1 MQSQGRLRA
10 IIIGGGIGG
19 ITAAIA
25 LRRVGIEATVYERA
39 PELREVGSA
48 LPLFAN
54 ALKALQKLGLGDKIE
69 ALGVH
74 ANTLT
79 VSTWRGDVLVD
90 VINEKHLQGLGT
102 VSTVV
107 HRAELLALLVETLG
121 MENVHLGAECTGF
134 SQDESGVRAHFAH
147 GMEAQGDFLVGADGL
162 HSTIRSQLFG
172 IIQPGYVGYTCWRGV
187 AHIERSGLEQYVWGK
202 GYQLGIAPMS
212 RGRAYWFAQKYT
224 PEGAHDKAGGR
235 KQELLDLFGDW
246 HDPVPAVIEATR
258 ESDILRND
266 VYELP
271 HLKRWSLGRV
281 TLLGDAAHA
290 MTPNLGQGGCLAI
303 EDALV
308 LASCISEELLDV
320 TAALKRYEARRIKRT
335 RNITRLAHFMGGA
348 VQMENPMLA
357 GTRNAIVKRVPPGLI
372 IKRLLW
378 VFNYR
383 T

>member
-25 LRRVGIEATVYERA
+25 LRRVGIDATVYERA

-48 LPLFAN
+48 LPLFTN
-54 ALKALQKLGLGDKIE
+54 ALKALQQLGLSDKIE
-69 ALGVH
+69 ALGEH
-74 ANTLT
+74 ANTLS
-79 VSTWRGDVLVD
+79 VSTWRGDVLLD
-90 VINEKHLQGLGT
+90 VTNEKHLRELGT

-121 MENVHLGAECTGF
+121 LENVHLGAECSGF
-134 SQDESGVRAHFAH
+134 SQDETGVRARFAN
-147 GMEAQGDFLVGADGL
+147 GIEAQGDILVGADGL

-172 IIQPGYVGYTCWRGV
+172 IIKPAYVGYTCWRGV
-187 AHIERSGLEQYVWGK
+187 AHIDRTGLERYVWGK
-202 GYQLGIAPMS
+202 GYQFGIAPMTK
-212 RGRAYWFAQKYT
+212 GRAYWFAQKYA
-224 PEGAHDKAGGR
+224 PQGEHEKAAGR
-235 KQELLDLFGDW
+235 KQELLDLFHDW

-271 HLKRWSLGRV
+271 HLKRWSSGRV

-303 EDALV
+303 EDALA
-308 LASCISEELLDV
+308 LASCLAAEHDV
-320 TAALKRYEARRIKRT
+320 GAALKRYEARRVKRT
-335 RNITRLAHFMGGA
+335 RNVARLAHVMGRA
-348 VQMENPMLA
+348 VQIENDMVA
-357 GTRNAIVKRVPPGLI
+357 GTRNAIVQRVSPGFVIKRV
-372 IKRLLW
+372 LW
-378 VFNYR
+378 ILNYEP
-383 T
+383 